1 MNTAAAPDATPPSVA
16 ATADPGSGQPRP
28 VDGSHSLQ
36 SGPLLIAS
44 AVLVLMQFMLV
55 VDTTIVN
62 VALPDVGRELGFS
75 TAGLTWVIT
84 SYALVFGGF
93 ILLSGKIGATIG
105 PRRALLL
112 GAVVFVTA
120 SVAAGL
126 AQNPGVLLTARA
138 VQGLGAALAAPSV
151 LVLLTAINPPGPRR
165 ARALALYILATGSGA
180 ASGLLLGGILTGA
193 FGWRSVM
200 FVNVPIGAIVV
211 LGTLRFVSVIPGQ
224 RQSLDVGGAVT
235 STITMTG
242 LVFGFTSAA
251 ADGWTSPLV
260 LASLVVAGL
269 SALALVVIERR
280 HPHPVVPLSFFST
293 MRRAAPLLAMM
304 AVPAGQLGFL
314 YYTTL
319 VTQRA
324 LGYTPLQTGL
334 ALLPF
339 TAGLIL
345 TNQLTP
351 RLLPRYGE
359 RVVGSTGMVGL
370 VLGAAGMVFALTGPA
385 TIAVLLLPSALLGLG
400 AGLTFAPATGVILNQ
415 APPGE
420 VGAAAS
426 LTQGLQQL
434 GGALGLA
441 ILTTVVTIDNE
452 ARSGD
457 LAVAFLATAAF
468 PATALLLF
476 SVWGRRV
483 QPTGQL

>member
-1 MNTAAAPDATPPSVA
+1 
-16 ATADPGSGQPRP
+16 
-28 VDGSHSLQ
+28 
-36 SGPLLIAS
+36 
-44 AVLVLMQFMLV
+44 
-55 VDTTIVN
+55 
-62 VALPDVGRELGFS
+62 
-75 TAGLTWVIT
+75 
-84 SYALVFGGF
+84 
-93 ILLSGKIGATIG
+93 
-105 PRRALLL
+105 
-112 GAVVFVTA
+112 
-120 SVAAGL
+120 
-126 AQNPGVLLTARA
+126 
-138 VQGLGAALAAPSV
+138 
-151 LVLLTAINPPGPRR
+151 
-165 ARALALYILATGSGA
+165 
-180 ASGLLLGGILTGA
+180 
-193 FGWRSVM
+193 
-200 FVNVPIGAIVV
+200 
-211 LGTLRFVSVIPGQ
+211 
-224 RQSLDVGGAVT
+224 
-235 STITMTG
+235 
-242 LVFGFTSAA
+242 
-251 ADGWTSPLV
+251 
-260 LASLVVAGL
+260 
-269 SALALVVIERR
+269 
-280 HPHPVVPLSFFST
+280 
-293 MRRAAPLLAMM
+293 M

-370 VLGAAGMVFALTGPA
+370 VLGAAGMAFALTGPA